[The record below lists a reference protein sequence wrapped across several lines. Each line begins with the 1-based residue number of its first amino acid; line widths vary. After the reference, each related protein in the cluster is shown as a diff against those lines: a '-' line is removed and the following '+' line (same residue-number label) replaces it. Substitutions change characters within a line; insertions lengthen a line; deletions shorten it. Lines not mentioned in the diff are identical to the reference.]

1 MWWWCIDNDLFIC
14 RFKISLM
21 SKTILNLIPMILW
34 QFDKTWWLYWVTQ
47 FVIDIQC
54 INVLI
59 NKDEIVYLKNRKTSI
74 NEIESLILPII
85 LKRFI
90 IPKFSKIIIKIDIGY
105 RIYSF
110 IHFSS
115 TSSSS
120 LELSCMMSDS
130 TFIICAV
137 SKPNL

>member
-85 LKRFI
+85 LKWFI

-105 RIYSF
+105 RIIF
-110 IHFSS
+110 IHSF
-115 TSSSS
+115 
-120 LELSCMMSDS
+120 
-130 TFIICAV
+130 FIDIIFFTRVILYDVWFHIHHLC
-137 SKPNL
+137 SF